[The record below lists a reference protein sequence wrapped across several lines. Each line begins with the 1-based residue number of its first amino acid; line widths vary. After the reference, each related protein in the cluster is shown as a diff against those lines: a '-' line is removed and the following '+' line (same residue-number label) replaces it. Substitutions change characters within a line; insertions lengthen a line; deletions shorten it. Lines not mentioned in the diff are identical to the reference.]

1 MRFEELP
8 EDLQDYIIKLKH
20 VSWTL
25 QSDVFDDL
33 DSANT
38 IEEFRNKVDES
49 MNNIIGEAKE
59 ILKVLGNGKLE
70 ISDTWQLL
78 MYIAIP

>member
-38 IEEFRNKVDES
+38 IEEFRDKVDES
-49 MNNIIGEAKE
+49 MNNIISEAKE

-70 ISDTWQLL
+70 INDT
-78 MYIAIP
+78 